1 MAKKI
6 SLTDKEILMLR
17 IAVNSYIEFE
27 NEELKNFID
36 EGFSK
41 KHFLVKE
48 KNERI
53 KLLKSIIEKAV

>member
-1 MAKKI
+1 MKNLL
-6 SLTDKEILMLR
+6 LTEKEINMLR
-17 IAVNSYIEFE
+17 IAIDSYIEFE

>member
-1 MAKKI
+1 MKNLL
-6 SLTDKEILMLR
+6 LTNKEINMLR
-17 IAVNSYIEFE
+17 IAIDSYIEFE

>member
-1 MAKKI
+1 MKN
-6 SLTDKEILMLR
+6 LLFTEKEINMLR
-17 IAVNSYIEFE
+17 IAIDSYIEFE

-36 EGFSK
+36 KGFSK